1 MASDDESTELDALV
15 ESASNYDSSPSDG
28 EGDNDSLDQSCDDED
43 NLIRQTDIISVNEV
57 YDRYNSSKRVTHP
70 YMTRFEKAK
79 LLGVRS
85 EMLAN
90 GAPAL
95 INVPKHISSTY
106 DIARMEYKA
115 KKIPL
120 IIKRKLPNNTYEYWK
135 MDDLVL
141 A

>member
-1 MASDDESTELDALV
+1 MASDEDSTELDAIV
-15 ESASNYDSSPSDG
+15 ESASNYDSPSDG
-28 EGDNDSLDQSCDDED
+28 EGDNDSLDQSCEDED
-43 NLIRQTDIISVNEV
+43 SIIRQTDIISVNEE
-57 YDRYNSSKRVTHP
+57 YDKYNSSTRVTHP

-95 INVPKHISSTY
+95 INVPKNISSTY
-106 DIARMEYKA
+106 EIARMEYKE

-120 IIKRKLPNNTYEYWK
+120 IIKRKLPNNTFEYWK